1 VRLGDVIHVDCGLGL
16 FSAGR
21 TWDMGVVSLCATFG
35 NTAGMGR
42 TGRWVNDTQ
51 DGLGRCRTNG
61 GSVCVRPLLGFLCR
75 VDEGKKRLA
84 GWRRGRCCICWKKGF
99 AG

>member
-1 VRLGDVIHVDCGLGL
+1 MRLGDVIQVDCGLGL
-16 FSAGR
+16 FQCRA
-21 TWDMGVVSLCATFG
+21 DMGHGSCSFVCDVWD
-35 NTAGMGR
+35 TAGMGR

-75 VDEGKKRLA
+75 VDEGK
-84 GWRRGRCCICWKKGF
+84 
-99 AG
+99 

>member
-1 VRLGDVIHVDCGLGL
+1 
-16 FSAGR
+16 
-21 TWDMGVVSLCATFG
+21 MGVVPLCATFG

-51 DGLGRCRTNG
+51 DGLGRVVRT
-61 GSVCVRPLLGFLCR
+61 VVRYVFVHSWAFLCR